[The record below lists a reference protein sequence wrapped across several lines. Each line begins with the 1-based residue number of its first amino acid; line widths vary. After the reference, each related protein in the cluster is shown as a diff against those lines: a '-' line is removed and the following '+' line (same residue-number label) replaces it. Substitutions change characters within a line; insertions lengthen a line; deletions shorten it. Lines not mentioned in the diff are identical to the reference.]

1 MYVLETGKSSL
12 DNLENSE
19 DQIKSHFLLF
29 FFAEFKA
36 ARVAA
41 TKTSLT
47 PSLLLGSMK
56 LILRSL
62 IMS

>member
-12 DNLENSE
+12 DNSENSE

-47 PSLLLGSMK
+47 PSLVLAKES
-56 LILRSL
+56 
-62 IMS
+62 